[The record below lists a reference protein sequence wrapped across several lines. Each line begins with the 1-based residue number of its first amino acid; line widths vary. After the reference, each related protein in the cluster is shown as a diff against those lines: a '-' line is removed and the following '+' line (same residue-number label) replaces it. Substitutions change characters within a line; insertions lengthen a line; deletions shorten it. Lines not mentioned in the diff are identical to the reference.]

1 MDYFLSEKN
10 RLKILLGLGCC
21 IVAMIIYLLIFA
33 FDTEIDKRHDKIG
46 FIILGD
52 INEAGWN
59 ASHYN
64 GIKAACE
71 EYGLQLLVRDH
82 VKEFSGQCPEAIEEL
97 VAEGAGA
104 IFLVSFNYATE
115 VRSLIDKYPHISFI
129 NTSTLEQAKN
139 LTSCFAR
146 MYQGRYLSGILA
158 GMKTQSNI
166 IGYVAAMPNAEVCRG
181 INAFTLGVQRVNPKA
196 RVLVMWTGDWQVEDV
211 EAEHAQKLIEK
222 YGADLLT
229 YHQDVEVTAQ
239 VADKFGADFIAY
251 NAHLEGYSKHYLASV
266 ICHWDLYYKDILQK
280 YLKGEL
286 FSIRNNWVGVQQG
299 VITISDYSEA
309 VTPQMRSTV
318 NSAQKELLSNQ
329 NLIFAGEI
337 YDNQGKL
344 RCGKNQVIDEKQ
356 LLRSL
361 DWLVK
366 GVEVVE

>member
-1 MDYFLSEKN
+1 MDFLSEKN
-10 RLKILLGLGCC
+10 RLKILLILGGA
-21 IVAMIIYLLIFA
+21 ILTIIIYLLIFG

-71 EYGLQLLVRDH
+71 EYGLPLLIRDH
-82 VKEFSGQCPEAIEEL
+82 VREFSGQCPVAIEEL

-129 NTSTLEQAKN
+129 NTSTLESARN
-139 LTSCFAR
+139 LTSCFSR

-158 GMKTQSNI
+158 GMKTKSNV

-181 INAFTLGVQRVNPKA
+181 INAFTLGVQKVNPNAK
-196 RVLVMWTGDWQVEDV
+196 VLVMWTGDWQVEDV
-211 EAEHAQKLIEK
+211 EAEHAQILIEK

-229 YHQDVEVTAQ
+229 YHQDVDVTGK
-239 VADKFGADFIAY
+239 VAEKYGVDFIAY
-251 NAHLEGYSKHYLASV
+251 NAHLEGYSEHYLASV
-266 ICHWDLYYKDILQK
+266 ICHWDLYYKDIIQK

-286 FSIRNNWVGVQQG
+286 FSIRDNWVGIQQG
-299 VITISDYSEA
+299 IITLSDYSDL
-309 VTPQMRSTV
+309 VTPQMRMSID
-318 NSAQKELLSNQ
+318 SAQREILSNQ
-329 NLIFAGEI
+329 NLIFCDEI
-337 YDNQGKL
+337 YDNKGNL
-344 RCGKNQVIDEKQ
+344 RCGKNQVINDKE
-356 LLRSL
+356 LLRSV

>member
-1 MDYFLSEKN
+1 MNNLSEKR
-10 RLKILLGLGCC
+10 RLKTLLGLGTC
-21 IVAMIIYLLIFA
+21 IVVAIIYLLIFA
-33 FDTEIDKRHDKIG
+33 FDTELDRRNDKIG

-71 EYGLQLLVRDH
+71 EFGLQLLIRDH
-82 VKEFSGQCPEAIEEL
+82 VKEFSGQCPVAIDEL

-129 NTSTLEQAKN
+129 NTSTLEHAKN

-158 GMKTQSNI
+158 GMKTKSNV

-181 INAFTLGVQRVNPKA
+181 INAFTLGVQRVNPNAK
-196 RVLVMWTGDWQVEDV
+196 VLVMWTGDWQVEDV
-211 EAEHAQKLIEK
+211 EAEHAQILIEK

-229 YHQDVEVTAQ
+229 YHQDVDVTAQ
-239 VADKFGADFIAY
+239 VAEKYDVDFIAY
-251 NAHLEGYSKHYLASV
+251 NAHLEGYSEHYLASV

-280 YLKGEL
+280 YMKGEL
-286 FSIRNNWVGVQQG
+286 FSIRDNWVGVQQG
-299 VITISDYSEA
+299 VITLSDYSE
-309 VTPQMRSTV
+309 VITPKMRTV
-318 NSAQKELLSNQ
+318 INSAQNDLLYNN
-329 NLIFAGEI
+329 NLIFADEI
-337 YDNQGKL
+337 YDNQGNL
-344 RCGKNQVIDEKQ
+344 RCGKNQVIDEKI
-356 LLRSL
+356 LLRDI

>member
-1 MDYFLSEKN
+1 MNVFSEKN
-10 RLKILLGLGCC
+10 RLKILLVLGGC
-21 IVAMIIYLLIFA
+21 IVAVIIYLLIFA

-71 EYGLQLLVRDH
+71 EYGLQLLIRDH
-82 VKEFSGQCPEAIEEL
+82 VKEFSGQCPVAIEEL

-104 IFLVSFNYATE
+104 IFLVSFNYASE

-129 NTSTLEQAKN
+129 DTSTLEHARN
-139 LTSCFAR
+139 LTSCFTR
-146 MYQGRYLSGILA
+146 MYQGRYLSGIVA
-158 GMKTQSNI
+158 GMRTKSNI

-181 INAFTLGVQRVNPKA
+181 INAFTLGVQRVNPNAK
-196 RVLVMWTGDWQVEDV
+196 VLVMWTGDWQVEDV
-211 EAEHAQKLIEK
+211 EAEHAKILIEK
-222 YGADLLT
+222 YKADVLT
-229 YHQDVEVTAQ
+229 YHQDVEMTAK
-239 VADKFGADFIAY
+239 VAEEHGVDFIAY
-251 NAHLEGYSKHYLASV
+251 NAHLEGYSEHYLASV
-266 ICHWDLYYKDILQK
+266 ICHWDLYYKDIIQK

-286 FSIRNNWVGVQQG
+286 FSIRDNWVGVQQG
-299 VITISDYSEA
+299 VITLSDYSNLI
-309 VTPQMRSTV
+309 TPQMRMTIDSV
-318 NSAQKELLSNQ
+318 QKELLYNK
-329 NLIFAGEI
+329 NLIFCDEI

-344 RCGKNQVIDEKQ
+344 RCGKNQVINEKE
-356 LLRSL
+356 LLRNI

>member
-1 MDYFLSEKN
+1 MNILSEKK
-10 RLKILLGLGCC
+10 RLKILLGLGGC
-21 IVAMIIYLLIFA
+21 IIVMIIYLLIFA

-71 EYGLQLLVRDH
+71 EYDLQLLIRDN
-82 VKEFSGQCPEAIEEL
+82 VKEFSGQCPVAIEEL

-104 IFLVSFNYATE
+104 IFLVSFNYASE

-129 NTSTLEQAKN
+129 NTSTLEHAKN

-146 MYQGRYLSGILA
+146 MYQGRYLSGVLA
-158 GMKTQSNI
+158 GMKTKSNV

-181 INAFTLGVQRVNPKA
+181 INAFTLGVQRVNPNAK
-196 RVLVMWTGDWQVEDV
+196 VLVMWTGGWQVEDV
-211 EAEHAQKLIEK
+211 EAEHAQILIEK

-229 YHQDVEVTAQ
+229 YHQDVDITGQ
-239 VADKFGADFIAY
+239 VAEKYGVDFIAY
-251 NAHLEGYSKHYLASV
+251 NAHLEGYSEHYLASV
-266 ICHWDLYYKDILQK
+266 ICRWDLYYKDILQK
-280 YLKGEL
+280 YMKGEL
-286 FSIRNNWVGVQQG
+286 FSIRDNWVGVQQG
-299 VITISDYSEA
+299 VITLSDYSEL
-309 VTPQMRSTV
+309 VTPKMLSV
-318 NSAQKELLSNQ
+318 INSAQNELLYNN
-329 NLIFAGEI
+329 NLIFCDEI

-344 RCGKNQVIDEKQ
+344 RCGKNQVIADKE
-356 LLRSL
+356 LLRSM
-361 DWLVK
+361 DWLIK

>member
-1 MDYFLSEKN
+1 MKSLSEKKL
-10 RLKILLGLGCC
+10 LKILLGLGGC

-71 EYGLQLLVRDH
+71 EYGLQLLIRDH
-82 VKEFSGQCPEAIEEL
+82 VKEFSGQCPVAIEEL
-97 VAEGAGA
+97 IAEGAGA
-104 IFLVSFNYATE
+104 IFLVSFNYASE

-129 NTSTLEQAKN
+129 NTSTLEHAKN

-146 MYQGRYLSGILA
+146 MYQGRYLSGVLA
-158 GMKTQSNI
+158 GMKTKSNI

-181 INAFTLGVQRVNPKA
+181 INAFTLGVQRTNPNAK
-196 RVLVMWTGDWQVEDV
+196 VLVMWTGDWQVEDV
-211 EAEHAQKLIEK
+211 EAEHAQILIEK

-229 YHQDVEVTAQ
+229 YHQDVDITGQ
-239 VADKFGADFIAY
+239 VAEKYGVDFIAY
-251 NAHLEGYSKHYLASV
+251 NAHLEGFSEHYLASV
-266 ICHWDLYYKDILQK
+266 ICRWDLYYKDILQK
-280 YLKGEL
+280 YMKGEL
-286 FSIRNNWVGVQQG
+286 FSIRDNWVGVQQG
-299 VITISDYSEA
+299 VITLSDYSESI
-309 VTPQMRSTV
+309 TPKMRSVV
-318 NSAQKELLSNQ
+318 NSAQNELLYNN
-329 NLIFAGEI
+329 NLIFCDEI

-344 RCGKNQVIDEKQ
+344 RCGKNQVIDDKI
-356 LLRSL
+356 LLSDI

>member
-1 MDYFLSEKN
+1 MNILSEKR
-10 RLKILLGLGCC
+10 RLKILLGLGGC

-71 EYGLQLLVRDH
+71 EYGLQLLIRDH
-82 VKEFSGQCPEAIEEL
+82 VKEFSGQCPVAIEEL
-97 VAEGAGA
+97 IAEGAGA
-104 IFLVSFNYATE
+104 IFLVSFNYASE

-129 NTSTLEQAKN
+129 NTSTLEHAKN

-146 MYQGRYLSGILA
+146 MYQGRYLSGVLA
-158 GMKTQSNI
+158 GMKTKSNV

-181 INAFTLGVQRVNPKA
+181 INAFALGVQRVNPNA

-211 EAEHAQKLIEK
+211 EAEHAQILIEK

-229 YHQDVEVTAQ
+229 YHQDVDVTGK
-239 VADKFGADFIAY
+239 VAEKYGVDFIAY
-251 NAHLEGYSKHYLASV
+251 NAHLEGYSEHYLASV
-266 ICHWDLYYKDILQK
+266 ICRWDLYYKDILQK
-280 YLKGEL
+280 YMKGEL
-286 FSIRNNWVGVQQG
+286 FSIRDNWVGVQQG
-299 VITISDYSEA
+299 VITLSDYSES
-309 VTPQMRSTV
+309 VTPKMISVV
-318 NSAQKELLSNQ
+318 NSAKNELLYNN
-329 NLIFAGEI
+329 NLIFCDEI
-337 YDNQGKL
+337 YDNQGQL
-344 RCGKNQVIDEKQ
+344 RCGKNQVIDDKI
-356 LLRSL
+356 LLSDI
-361 DWLVK
+361 DWLVR

>member
-1 MDYFLSEKN
+1 MNVLSEKN
-10 RLKILLGLGCC
+10 RLKILLVLGGC
-21 IVAMIIYLLIFA
+21 IVAVIIYLLIFA

-71 EYGLQLLVRDH
+71 EYGLQLLIRDH
-82 VKEFSGQCPEAIEEL
+82 VKEFSGQCPVAIEEL

-104 IFLVSFNYATE
+104 IFLVSFNYASE

-129 NTSTLEQAKN
+129 NTSTLEHARN

-146 MYQGRYLSGILA
+146 MYQGRYLSGIVA
-158 GMKTQSNI
+158 GMRTKTNI

-181 INAFTLGVQRVNPKA
+181 INAFTLGVQRVNPNAK
-196 RVLVMWTGDWQVEDV
+196 VLVMWTGDWQVEDV
-211 EAEHAQKLIEK
+211 EAEHARILIEK
-222 YGADLLT
+222 YKADVLT
-229 YHQDVEVTAQ
+229 YHQDVEMTAK
-239 VADKFGADFIAY
+239 VAEEHGVDFIAY
-251 NAHLEGYSKHYLASV
+251 NAHLEGYSEHYLASV
-266 ICHWDLYYKDILQK
+266 ICHWDLYYKDIIQK

-286 FSIRNNWVGVQQG
+286 FSIRDNWVGVQQG
-299 VITISDYSEA
+299 VITLSDYSNLI
-309 VTPQMRSTV
+309 TPQMRMTIDSV
-318 NSAQKELLSNQ
+318 QKELLYNK
-329 NLIFAGEI
+329 NLIFCDEI

-344 RCGKNQVIDEKQ
+344 RCGKNQVINEKE
-356 LLRSL
+356 LLRNI